1 MRVVPAMADMRRT
14 EAEKE
19 EAAEAA
25 IPTAASM
32 EDYPWGLRI
41 CLTEAELAKIGFE
54 SGELEVG
61 DMVHLHCFATVTS
74 CSENSTDQGKTCRVE
89 MTLTHISAEDEDEEN
104 EEEEAP
110 RGPRRLY
117 A

>member
-1 MRVVPAMADMRRT
+1 MRVVPAMVDMRRT

-25 IPTAASM
+25 IPTASSM

-41 CLTEAELAKIGFE
+41 CLTETELAKLGFDK
-54 SGELEVG
+54 GDLEVG
-61 DMVHLHCFATVTS
+61 DMIHLHAFVTVTS
-74 CSENSTDQGKTCRVE
+74 VSENSTDQGTNCRVE
-89 MTLTHISAEDEDEEN
+89 CTLTHISAEDEDEEN